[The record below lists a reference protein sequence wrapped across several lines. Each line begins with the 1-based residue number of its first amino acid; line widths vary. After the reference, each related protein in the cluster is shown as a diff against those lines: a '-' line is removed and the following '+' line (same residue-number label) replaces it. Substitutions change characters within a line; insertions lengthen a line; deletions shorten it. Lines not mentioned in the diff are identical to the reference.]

1 MKTKIDYLRFRF
13 TASPFQALEVVRSAV
28 GFVTPD
34 LVDLGGSEKGKDG
47 WQHRRPIILGGDQIL
62 GYVDYGGESQRG
74 WSRWD
79 MSGAGCSWI
88 DRWDLLAQSLPSIGG
103 ELRRVDV
110 ALDFF
115 EGEVGHDSV
124 LAAYEAGAFCRGGRP
139 PKMRKVEGS
148 CPTDGRTI
156 YIGSRESSKFIRC
169 YEKGWELLAKAKV
182 PEGFKTASNG
192 FYFRR
197 NTPSSPADYYRL
209 EVEFKAVDGFFIPL
223 DILANPDSFFVG
235 ASSYFESL
243 VESAPSRLVQP
254 PSDFLQVQTL
264 QSSMEHCSRAY
275 GGLLRSLLELYG
287 DTLETK
293 ARLFDALCSQN
304 PSDSLVRAGCLSLP
318 VGAGAGGGPLGGCP
332 APGTIHKELQ
342 NDLN

>member
-13 TASPFQALEVVRSAV
+13 KKSPFEVFECLRSV
-28 GFVTPD
+28 FGFLDPD
-34 LVDLGGSEKGKDG
+34 LLQLGGSEKGKDG
-47 WQHRRPIILGGDQIL
+47 WQLRRPVVLAGDQVIAWI
-62 GYVDYGGESQRG
+62 DYGGDSQRG

-79 MSGAGCSWI
+79 MSGQGCSWVS
-88 DRWDLLAQSLPSIGG
+88 DWRAAADCLNGMGA
-103 ELRRVDV
+103 ELRRVDI

-182 PEGFKTASNG
+182 PEGFKTASSG

-209 EVEFKAVDGFFIPL
+209 EVELKAVDGFFIPL
-223 DILANPDSFFVG
+223 DILTNPDSFFSG
-235 ASSYFESL
+235 AAPYFESL

-287 DTLETK
+287 DTVETK

-318 VGAGAGGGPLGGCP
+318 VGGGAGRDPLGGCP
-332 APGTIHKELQ
+332 APDTITKELK
-342 NDLN
+342 NDLY

>member
-1 MKTKIDYLRFRF
+1 MKTFIDYLRFRF

-47 WQHRRPIILGGDQIL
+47 WQHRRPIILGGDEIL

-115 EGEVGHDSV
+115 GGEVSHDDV
-124 LAAYEAGAFCRGGRP
+124 LSAYHRGLFKKPHVGRS
-139 PKMRKVEGS
+139 PKLKKVETS

-156 YIGSRESSKFIRC
+156 YIGARTSSRFIRC

-209 EVEFKAVDGFFIPL
+209 EVELKAVDGFFIPL
-223 DILANPDSFFVG
+223 DILTNPDSFFSG
-235 ASSYFESL
+235 AAPYFESL

-264 QSSMEHCSRAY
+264 QSSI
-275 GGLLRSLLELYG
+275 
-287 DTLETK
+287 
-293 ARLFDALCSQN
+293 F
-304 PSDSLVRAGCLSLP
+304 
-318 VGAGAGGGPLGGCP
+318 
-332 APGTIHKELQ
+332 
-342 NDLN
+342 

>member
-1 MKTKIDYLRFRF
+1 MKTLIDYLRFRF
-13 TASPFQALEVVRSAV
+13 TASPFQALEVVRSAL

-47 WQHRRPIILGGDQIL
+47 WQHRRPIIIGGDEVI
-62 GYVDYGGESQRG
+62 GWVDYGGESQRG

-88 DRWDLLAQSLPSIGG
+88 DRWDILAQSLPSIGG

-115 EGEVGHDSV
+115 DGEVSHEDV
-124 LAAYEAGAFCRGGRP
+124 LSAYDRGLFKKPHVGRS
-139 PKMRKVEGS
+139 PKLKKVETS
-148 CPTDGRTI
+148 CPTDGRTA
-156 YIGSRESSKFIRC
+156 YIGSRTSSRFIRC

-182 PEGFKTASNG
+182 PEGFKTPSNG

-209 EVEFKAVDGFFIPL
+209 EVEFKAVDGFVIPL
-223 DILANPDSFFVG
+223 DILICPDSFFAG
-235 ASSYFESL
+235 AAPYLETL
-243 VESAPSRLVQP
+243 VDSAPVRLVQP
-254 PSDFLQVQTL
+254 PSDFIQVQTL
-264 QSSMEHCSRAY
+264 QSSMQHCAKSY
-275 GGLLRSLLELYG
+275 GGLLRALLELYG
-287 DTLETK
+287 DTVETK

-318 VGAGAGGGPLGGCP
+318 LGGGAGGDPLGGCP
-332 APGTIHKELQ
+332 APDTIKGTEK
-342 NDLN
+342 